1 MENKIKIL
9 VIGIIIAAITFGV
22 IIVGN
27 IFLGFSLY
35 NLVQEQKQSDL
46 VEEVQL
52 KYNSDLQKIFEVQDK
67 IKDIHPFL
75 GKAFPIAIVENDQF
89 FVFDTDS
96 SGRRYVF
103 VKKAP
108 TPMPVPKGVR
118 AAFPLECYENK
129 VACVI
134 SGEIFDSLEG
144 YVMIFHEFMH
154 CQQWEICEPKLRQN
168 LGVAQKAMDKKDYMW
183 EINYPFPYDNSEFT
197 KTYSLFLKA
206 LEENNY
212 DDIFKYRSQLK
223 QILSKDDFEYMVWQE
238 WKEGFARFIENQI
251 RGRLG
256 LKENHYGIEKPF
268 HRVTFY
274 EGGSRFIEFL
284 SKQKPELLVD
294 IEKLFYEMIDG
305 EQ

>member
-1 MENKIKIL
+1 MKKIL
-9 VIGIIIAAITFGV
+9 ISFLMVTIISFLMVTILSQMAICQTAK
-22 IIVGN
+22 
-27 IFLGFSLY
+27 L
-35 NLVQEQKQSDL
+35 
-46 VEEVQL
+46 EEVQL
-52 KYNSDLQKIFEVQDK
+52 KYNRGLQKIFEVQDK

-75 GKAFPIAIVENDQF
+75 GKVFPIAIAENDRF

-118 AAFPLECYENK
+118 AAFTLECYKNK

-154 CQQWEICEPKLRQN
+154 CHQWEICDPKIKQN
-168 LGVAQKAMDKKDYMW
+168 LGVAQKALSKKDYMW
-183 EINYPFPYDNSEFT
+183 EINYPFPYDNSKFT
-197 KTYSLFLKA
+197 KIYSLFLKA

-212 DDIFKYRSQLK
+212 DGIFKYRSQLK

-268 HRVTFY
+268 HRISFY

-284 SKQKPELLVD
+284 SKQKPESLVE
-294 IEKLFYEMIDG
+294 IEKLFYEMLNG

>member
-1 MENKIKIL
+1 MKKIL
-9 VIGIIIAAITFGV
+9 ISFLMVTVISFLMVTIMSQMAICQTA
-22 IIVGN
+22 
-27 IFLGFSLY
+27 SL
-35 NLVQEQKQSDL
+35 
-46 VEEVQL
+46 EEVQL
-52 KYNSDLQKIFEVQDK
+52 KYNRSLQKIFEVQDK

-75 GKAFPIAIVENDQF
+75 GKVFPIAIAEIDQF

-118 AAFPLECYENK
+118 AAFTLECYKNK

-134 SGEIFDSLEG
+134 SGDIFDSLEG
-144 YVMIFHEFMH
+144 YVIIFHEFIH
-154 CQQWEICEPKLRQN
+154 CHQWEICEPKLRQN
-168 LGVAQKAMDKKDYMW
+168 LEVAQKALSKKDCMW
-183 EINYPFPYDNSEFT
+183 EINYPFPYDNSKFT
-197 KTYSLFLKA
+197 KIYSLFLKA

-212 DDIFKYRSQLK
+212 DGIFKYRSQLK

-251 RGRLG
+251 RVRLG

-268 HRVTFY
+268 HRISFY
-274 EGGSRFIEFL
+274 VGGSRFIEFL
-284 SKQKPELLVD
+284 SKQKPESLVE
-294 IEKLFYEMIDG
+294 IEKLFYEMLNG